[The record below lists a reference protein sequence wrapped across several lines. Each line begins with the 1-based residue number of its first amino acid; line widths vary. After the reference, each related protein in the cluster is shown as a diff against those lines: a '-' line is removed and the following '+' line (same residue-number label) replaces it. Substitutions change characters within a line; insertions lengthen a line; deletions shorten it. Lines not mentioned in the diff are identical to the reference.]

1 VEKVNKEIVVLRK
14 KVEGEC
20 MRKGEREKREAVRK
34 ETRAKEK
41 GS

>member
-1 VEKVNKEIVVLRK
+1 MVELRK

-20 MRKGEREKREAVRK
+20 KRKGEREKREAVRK
-34 ETRAKEK
+34 ETRAKAK